1 MNLLKFNEFEV
12 TIKTTNLHNFLLSHE
27 DLSNIFFV
35 YEHLLSETIHLNP
48 SYFYENVHYLKIEE
62 KIFWTKSG
70 IIRAGILIGCDESL
84 NFADFIEND
93 RTM

>member
-1 MNLLKFNEFEV
+1 MKILKFNEFKV
-12 TIKTTNLHNFLLSHE
+12 TIKTTNLYNFLLSHE

-35 YEHLLSETIHLNP
+35 YEYLLTETIYLNP
-48 SYFYENVHYLKIEE
+48 SYLYENVHYVQVEE
-62 KIFWTKSG
+62 MIFWTKSG

>member
-1 MNLLKFNEFEV
+1 MKVLKYQNLEYP
-12 TIKTTNLHNFLLSHE
+12 IKTTEQYNFLFSHE

-35 YEHLLSETIHLNP
+35 YEYLLSETIHLNP
-48 SYFYENVHYLKIEE
+48 SYLYENVHYSKIEE

>member
-1 MNLLKFNEFEV
+1 VKVLTYQELEYS
-12 TIKTTNLHNFLLSHE
+12 IKTTEQHNFLLSHKN
-27 DLSNIFFV
+27 LSNIFFV
-35 YEHLLSETIHLNP
+35 FEHLLSETIHLNP
-48 SYFYENVHYLKIEE
+48 SYLYENVHYVKVEE
-62 KIFWTKSG
+62 KFFWTKSG